1 MLANYEKAD
10 LDSDSLD
17 GALPPSRTGAR
28 VQVHPPR
35 NKLYASTRMQTPF
48 GASLCFVI
56 CLLQSVFLL
65 NQGGGA
71 V

>member
-10 LDSDSLD
+10 LDSLD
-17 GALPPSRTGAR
+17 GALPPSRTGAC
-28 VQVHPPR
+28 VQVHPAQ
-35 NKLYASTRMQTPF
+35 NKLNASTRMQTLF
-48 GASLCFVI
+48 GASLCFAI

-71 V
+71 L